1 MPFPHGHCGWSAILK
16 RWRYLFSEQCPV
28 LSLASHASSWRLR
41 FVMFEYNLGPLSPV
55 GLCVI
60 ARRCCPPSFPSLHSF
75 SHLALVLLWIA
86 VFLADFIAECVNGVA
101 SWPFDCAAFFASQ
114 SACSLPGMSS
124 WPGVQTI
131 DIANPGRCCCSSSMA
146 SRMLRII
153 DCPDCCPGLTIA
165 VIAAWLSVYRTHLV
179 YSGLSLTISVA
190 SLMAHNS
197 AAYTLYEVSFPRY
210 W

>member
-1 MPFPHGHCGWSAILK
+1 MGL
-16 RWRYLFSEQCPV
+16 LFIYPRGLPRQPSPNISNHRQI
-28 LSLASHASSWRLR
+28 SL
-41 FVMFEYNLGPLSPV
+41 N
-55 GLCVI
+55 
-60 ARRCCPPSFPSLHSF
+60 
-75 SHLALVLLWIA
+75 
-86 VFLADFIAECVNGVA
+86 
-101 SWPFDCAAFFASQ
+101 
-114 SACSLPGMSS
+114 
-124 WPGVQTI
+124 
-131 DIANPGRCCCSSSMA
+131 IANGTPTWLFLT